1 MRLPFVRVGW
11 ILLMIRMERVLIET
25 VEDFRILV
33 MKDNEL

>member
-11 ILLMIRMERVLIET
+11 ILLTIRMERVLIGT